1 MTWDWY
7 FSAFHWLVANGLWRD
22 VLATVIG
29 LGAARA
35 LAARPIKNVKAS
47 QARQEDLLDTSTP
60 GGLAEVHAELQ
71 KLSKLLGDD
80 SNQEPGNEEPEDET
94 PDMDDKDKGPSEPS
108 HRNSWLNL
116 YRRSR
121 KGHGGSG
128 VATPEKAAERSEQ
141 LPDVRPH
148 VPYNFPGGHR

>member
-7 FSAFHWLVANGLWRD
+7 FATYHWAVANGLWRD

-60 GGLAEVHAELQ
+60 GGLAEVHAELT
-71 KLSKLLGDD
+71 KLRNLLGDD

-94 PDMDDKDKGPSEPS
+94 PDMDDKDKGPSDG
-108 HRNSWLNL
+108 RDWLHL

-128 VATPEKAAERSEQ
+128 SSSTEKSAERPEQ
-141 LPDVRPH
+141 LSDVRPH
-148 VPYNFPGGHR
+148 FLPPGRH